1 MPETEKSRPAAAAA
15 PRSPITP
22 GLLVLHGNRL
32 ELLQEAVF
40 AWLERHP
47 LDPLEQDVLL
57 VQSNGIAEWMKM
69 SLARRSGL
77 CAATRVELPARF
89 LWRLYRAMLGRDGAP
104 ARSPLDKA
112 PLTWRLMQALPQWI
126 GQPGFEPLAQFLSAS
141 PAADGTHD
149 LGRRLQLAERLADLF
164 DQYQLYRANWLD
176 AWGRGHEHLI
186 RANGVT
192 EPLPDDQRWQARL
205 WHQLIEGLD
214 NSGRSGRSGRH
225 AVRSDVHRRFVK
237 AVNMGNAPSQPLPRR
252 VVLFGHSHLPWQTL
266 EALAAVS
273 QRAQVLLAV
282 PNPCQFH
289 WADIIDGR
297 ELLRAPRQRHGH
309 RRGIDL
315 GAVPLDQAHAQAH
328 PLLAAWGRQGRDFI
342 RMLDD
347 FDHAEVARQ
356 RFQIPRIDLFD
367 EGDGTTLLAQVQS
380 AIRDGLPMD
389 ELTARVQAG
398 PPLAADDRSIVF
410 QIAHSA
416 MREVEALHD
425 QLLHLLAHPGDTPL
439 APRDIVV
446 MVPDIEPYAPIIHAV
461 FAQHGLHDARYI
473 PYEIA
478 DLRQRGRQPLL
489 MAVEWLLRVT
499 EQRCTASELRD
510 LLDVPALARRFGLKD
525 EDRATAARWLA
536 GAGVRWGLDTA
547 QRDGLGLGACGAQ
560 NTGLFGLRRML
571 LGYACGRSDT
581 AGAQPPWRA
590 IEPYDEIGGLD
601 AAIAGSLAGL
611 IDALRAWWQQ
621 AGDPVS
627 PAQWFARARTLL
639 QTFFDPADED
649 DRQMRAA
656 LDAALDRW
664 LDDCEDAG
672 FAAPVTLPVLREG
685 WLAGVDEPSL
695 NSRFLGGGVVFC
707 TLMPMRAIPFEVV
720 CLLGMNDGDYP
731 RRAPRSDFDLMALPG
746 QHRPGD
752 RARRDDDRMLMLEA
766 LLAAR
771 RVLSIS
777 WAGRSVR
784 DNTAQPPSVLVSQLR
799 DHLAAGWGE
808 GVVGRLTTEHPL
820 QPFSRRYFE
829 AAGVGEGG
837 ASLFTYARE
846 WREAHEAAPT
856 ATPSTPVIP
865 AQAGTHEPP
874 PASPEWVPACAG
886 MTGGAAALSAAER
899 QAMLPLTLRR
909 LENFLLNPVKDHFRE
924 RLGVVFQPLDLAV
937 ADDEP
942 FDLNAL
948 DETLLLRELLES
960 PDADAPT
967 TLAACCAEL
976 QVRTERL
983 VRRGDLPVGGIGQR
997 WRAQFVQQSAPMA
1010 LQWNA
1015 WRRELAEPAKPRQ
1028 VSATLD
1034 GLTLDDWLDEL
1045 RQAPGSDR
1053 PVWLMLDARR
1063 LCRFDKKTQTLQPRA
1078 DKLVRPWLR
1087 LLVAGACGI
1096 ELEARVVARDALL
1109 VLVPPRAA
1117 VAQVVLDDLLDVWE
1131 QGMLRPLAV
1140 ACRTA
1145 LAWLAAR
1152 DQFPDQPD
1160 KADDA
1165 ARTCFEGSYTRR
1177 GEVQDAALARLF
1189 PDWDTLAADPN
1200 FAPWAERLYEPLRAW
1215 AADTHSVTVRP
1226 LPGAHPGADEDDE
1239 DARDD

>member
-1 MPETEKSRPAAAAA
+1 M
-15 PRSPITP
+15 P

-69 SLARRSGL
+69 SLARRSGI

-89 LWRLYRAMLGRDGAP
+89 LWRLYRAMLGREGAP

-112 PLTWRLMQALPQWI
+112 PLTWRLMQALPAWI
-126 GQPGFEPLAQFLSAS
+126 DKPGFEPLAQFLSAS
-141 PAADGTHD
+141 PSADGTHD

-164 DQYQLYRANWLD
+164 DQYQLYRADWLD
-176 AWGRGHEHLI
+176 AWGRGREHLV

-192 EPLPDDQRWQARL
+192 VPLPDDQRWQARL
-205 WHQLIEGLD
+205 WHRLVEGLD
-214 NSGRSGRSGRH
+214 ESGRR
-225 AVRSDVHRRFVK
+225 AVRSDVHRRFVA
-237 AVNMGNAPSQPLPRR
+237 AVDAGDAPRQPLPRR

-266 EALAAVS
+266 QALAALA

-309 RRGIDL
+309 RRGVDL
-315 GAVPLDQAHAQAH
+315 GAVPLDQAHGQAH

-342 RMLDD
+342 RLLDA
-347 FDHAEVARQ
+347 FDDAETSRQ

-367 EGDGTTLLAQVQS
+367 AGDGDTLLAQVQS

-389 ELTARVQAG
+389 ELTQRVQAG
-398 PPLAADDRSIVF
+398 PPLADGDRSIVF

-416 MREVEALHD
+416 MREVEVLHD
-425 QLLHLLAHPGDTPL
+425 QLLHLLAHPGATPL

-446 MVPDIEPYAPIIHAV
+446 MLPDIEPYAPILHAV
-461 FAQHGLHDARYI
+461 FGQHALGDARHI

-510 LLDVPALARRFGLKD
+510 LLDVPALARRFGLHD

-536 GAGVRWGLDTA
+536 GAGVRWGLDAA
-547 QRDGLGLGACGAQ
+547 QRDGLGLGACGEQ

-581 AGAQPPWRA
+581 ASAEPPWRA

-601 AAIAGSLAGL
+601 AAIAGALAGL
-611 IDALRAWWQQ
+611 IDALRGWWQQ
-621 AGDPVS
+621 ADQPVA
-627 PAQWFARARTLL
+627 PAQWHVRCRALL
-639 QTFFDPADED
+639 EVFLDPADED
-649 DRQMRAA
+649 DRLMLSSLDDA
-656 LDAALDRW
+656 LGRW

-672 FAAPVTLPVLREG
+672 FDAPVTLPVLREG

-784 DNTAQPPSVLVSQLR
+784 DNTHQPPSVLVSQLR

-808 GVVGRLTTEHPL
+808 AVVDRLTTEHPL

-829 AAGVGEGG
+829 GG
-837 ASLFTYARE
+837 SALFTYARE
-846 WREAHEAAPT
+846 WREAHEAT
-856 ATPSTPVIP
+856 DPVV
-865 AQAGTHEPP
+865 AVANAGRGQAK
-874 PASPEWVPACAG
+874 
-886 MTGGAAALSAAER
+886 LSAAER
-899 QAMLPLTLRR
+899 AAMLPLTLRR
-909 LENFLLNPVKDHFRE
+909 LDHFLLNPVKDHFRE

-948 DETLLLRELLES
+948 DETLLLRELLET
-960 PDADAPT
+960 PAADAPT
-967 TLAACCAEL
+967 ALAACRAEL

-983 VRRGDLPVGGIGQR
+983 VRRGDLPVGGLGQR
-997 WRAQFVQQSAPMA
+997 WRGQFVQQSAPMA

-1015 WRRELAEPAKPRQ
+1015 WRRELSEPAKPRQ
-1028 VSATLD
+1028 VAADLD
-1034 GLTLDDWLDEL
+1034 GIALDDWLDEL
-1045 RQAPGSDR
+1045 RQAPGTDR
-1053 PVWLMLDARR
+1053 PVWLTLDARR
-1063 LCRFDKKTQTLQPRA
+1063 LCVFDKKAQVLRPVA
-1078 DKLVRPWLR
+1078 HKLVRPWLR
-1087 LLVAGACGI
+1087 MLVAGACGI
-1096 ELEARVVARDALL
+1096 DLEGRIVARDALL
-1109 VLVPPRAA
+1109 VLAPPRMA
-1117 VAQVVLDDLLDVWE
+1117 VAQVVLDELLDVWE
-1131 QGMLRPLAV
+1131 QGMVRPLAV

-1145 LAWLAAR
+1145 LVWLAAR
-1152 DQFPDQPD
+1152 EQFPDQPD

-1165 ARTCFEGSYTRR
+1165 GRTVYEGVHTRR

-1189 PDWDTLAADPN
+1189 PDWDTLCADPA
-1200 FAPWAERLYEPLRAW
+1200 FAEWAERLYEPLRQW
-1215 AADTHSVTVRP
+1215 AADPAHVTVLP
-1226 LPGAHPGADEDDE
+1226 LPDANPGADEDDE

>member
-1 MPETEKSRPAAAAA
+1 MPEIERSRPVPAVA

-69 SLARRSGL
+69 SLARRSGI

-112 PLTWRLMQALPQWI
+112 PLTWRLMQALPGWI
-126 GQPGFEPLAQFLSAS
+126 GEPGFEPLAQFLSVS
-141 PAADGTHD
+141 PAADGAHD

-164 DQYQLYRANWLD
+164 DQYQLYRADWLD
-176 AWGRGHEHLI
+176 AWGRGHEVLV

-205 WHQLIEGLD
+205 WHRLVEGLD
-214 NSGRSGRSGRH
+214 ASGRR
-225 AVRSDVHRRFVK
+225 AVRSDVHRRFVE
-237 AVNMGNAPSQPLPRR
+237 AVDAGDVPRQPLPRR

-266 EALAAVS
+266 QALAALA
-273 QRAQVLLAV
+273 QRSQVLLAV

-309 RRGIDL
+309 RRGLDL
-315 GAVPLDQAHAQAH
+315 GTLPLDQAHGQAH

-342 RMLDD
+342 RLLDA
-347 FDHAEVARQ
+347 FDDAETARQ

-367 EGDGTTLLAQVQS
+367 DGDGDTLLAQVQS
-380 AIRDGLPMD
+380 TIRDGLPMD
-389 ELTARVQAG
+389 ELTERVQAG
-398 PPLAADDRSIVF
+398 PPLADDDRSIVF

-416 MREVEALHD
+416 MREVEVLHD

-461 FAQHGLHDARYI
+461 FGQHGLHDARHI

-510 LLDVPALARRFGLKD
+510 LLDVPALARRFGLHD

-536 GAGVRWGLDTA
+536 GAGVRWGLDMA
-547 QRDGLGLGACGAQ
+547 QRDGLGLGACGEQ

-581 AGAQPPWRA
+581 TGAEPPWHA

-611 IDALRAWWQQ
+611 IDALRVWWQQ
-621 AGDPVS
+621 ASASVS
-627 PAQWFARARTLL
+627 PAQWFARGQTLL
-639 QTFFDPADED
+639 QTFLDPADED
-649 DRQMRAA
+649 DRLMLASLDEA
-656 LDAALDRW
+656 LGRW

-672 FAAPVTLPVLREG
+672 FDAPVTLPVLREG

-799 DHLAAGWGE
+799 DHLAAGWGP
-808 GVVGRLTTEHPL
+808 VVVARRTVEHPL

-829 AAGVGEGG
+829 TTEAGEGG
-837 ASLFTYARE
+837 AALRTYARE
-846 WREAHEAAPT
+846 WREAHAA
-856 ATPSTPVIP
+856 ATP
-865 AQAGTHEPP
+865 ADR
-874 PASPEWVPACAG
+874 PASAEAPVPG
-886 MTGGAAALSAAER
+886 STTLSGSER
-899 QAMLPLTLRR
+899 AAMLPLTLRR

-948 DETLLLRELLES
+948 DETVLLRELLES
-960 PDADAPT
+960 PAADAPVA
-967 TLAACCAEL
+967 LAACRAEL
-976 QVRTERL
+976 HARTERL
-983 VRRGDLPVGGIGQR
+983 VRRGDLPVGGLGQR
-997 WRAQFVQQSAPMA
+997 WRGQFVQQSAPMA

-1015 WRRELAEPAKPRQ
+1015 WRRALSEPAKPRQ
-1028 VSATLD
+1028 VTAEL
-1034 GLTLDDWLDEL
+1034 GGIGLDDWLDEL
-1045 RQAPGSDR
+1045 RQAPGTDH
-1053 PVWLMLDARR
+1053 PVWLTLDARR
-1063 LCRFDKKTQTLQPRA
+1063 LCVYDRQTQALRPLA
-1078 DKLVRPWLR
+1078 HKLVRPWLR
-1087 LLVAGACGI
+1087 MLVAGACGI
-1096 ELEARVVARDALL
+1096 ALEARIVARDALL
-1109 VLVPPRAA
+1109 VLAPPRTA

-1145 LAWLAAR
+1145 LAWLAVRAK
-1152 DQFPDQPD
+1152 FPDQPD

-1165 ARTCFEGSYTRR
+1165 ARAVYEGGHNSR
-1177 GEVQDAALARLF
+1177 GEVQDAVLARLF
-1189 PDWDTLAADPN
+1189 PDWDTLVADPA
-1200 FAPWAERLYEPLRAW
+1200 FAQWAERLYEPLRAW
-1215 AADTHSVTVRP
+1215 AADPGGVTVLP
-1226 LPGAHPGADEDDE
+1226 LPDAHPGADEDDE

>member
-1 MPETEKSRPAAAAA
+1 MPETERSGPAAATV

-69 SLARRSGL
+69 SLARRSGI

-126 GQPGFEPLAQFLSAS
+126 AEPGFEPLAQFLSAS
-141 PAADGTHD
+141 PSADGTHD

-164 DQYQLYRANWLD
+164 DQYQLYRAEWLD
-176 AWGRGHEHLI
+176 AWGCGREHLV

-205 WHQLIEGLD
+205 WHRLVEGLD
-214 NSGRSGRSGRH
+214 VSGRR
-225 AVRSDVHRRFVK
+225 AVRSDVHRRFVD
-237 AVNMGNAPSQPLPRR
+237 AVDAGEAPRQPLPRR

-266 EALAAVS
+266 QALAALA
-273 QRAQVLLAV
+273 QRSQVLLAV

-309 RRGIDL
+309 RRGVDL
-315 GAVPLDQAHAQAH
+315 SAVPLDQAHGQAH
-328 PLLAAWGRQGRDFI
+328 PLLASWGRQGRDFI
-342 RMLDD
+342 RLLDA
-347 FDHAEVARQ
+347 FDDAETSRQ

-367 EGDGTTLLAQVQS
+367 EGDGDTLLAQVQS

-389 ELTARVQAG
+389 ELTVRVQAG

-410 QIAHSA
+410 HIAHSA
-416 MREVEALHD
+416 MREVEVLHD
-425 QLLHLLAHPGDTPL
+425 QLLHLLAHPGETPL

-446 MVPDIEPYAPIIHAV
+446 MLPDIEPYAPIIHAV
-461 FAQHGLHDARYI
+461 FGQHGLHDARHV

-489 MAVEWLLRVT
+489 VAVEWLLRMT
-499 EQRCTASELRD
+499 EQRCTVSELRD
-510 LLDVPALARRFGLKD
+510 LLDVPALARRFGLHD

-536 GAGVRWGLDTA
+536 GAGVRWGLDA
-547 QRDGLGLGACGAQ
+547 VQREGLGLGACGEQ

-581 AGAQPPWRA
+581 ASAEPPWRA

-611 IDALRAWWQQ
+611 IDALRSWWQQ
-621 AGDPVS
+621 ASDPVS
-627 PAQWFARARTLL
+627 PAQWFVRSQALL
-639 QTFFDPADED
+639 QTFLDPVDED
-649 DRQMRAA
+649 DRLMLAA
-656 LDAALDRW
+656 LDDALGRW

-672 FAAPVTLPVLREG
+672 FDALLTLPVLREG
-685 WLAGVDEPSL
+685 WLSGVDEPSL

-707 TLMPMRAIPFEVV
+707 TLMPMRAIPFDVV
-720 CLLGMNDGDYP
+720 CLLGMNDRDYP

-766 LLAAR
+766 LLSAR

-808 GVVGRLTTEHPL
+808 AVVKRLTTEHPL

-829 AAGVGEGG
+829 RAGVQEGGG

-856 ATPSTPVIP
+856 ATPTAVIP
-865 AQAGTHEPP
+865 AKAGTHEH
-874 PASPEWVPACAG
+874 AHAHAK
-886 MTGGAAALSAAER
+886 LSESER

-960 PDADAPT
+960 PAADAPT
-967 TLAACCAEL
+967 TLAACRADL
-976 QVRTERL
+976 HGRTERL

-1015 WRRELAEPAKPRQ
+1015 WRRELSESAKPRQ
-1028 VSATLD
+1028 VNADL
-1034 GLTLDDWLDEL
+1034 GGIGLDDWLDEL
-1045 RQAPGSDR
+1045 RHAPCSDQ
-1053 PVWLMLDARR
+1053 PVWLTLDARR
-1063 LCRFDKKTQTLQPRA
+1063 LCLFDKKTQTLQPLA
-1078 DKLVRPWLR
+1078 YKLVRPWLR
-1087 LLVAGACGI
+1087 LLIAGACGI
-1096 ELEARVVARDALL
+1096 ELEARIVARDALL
-1109 VLVPPRAA
+1109 VLVPPRTA

-1131 QGMLRPLAV
+1131 HGMLHPLAV

-1145 LAWLAAR
+1145 LAWLVAR

-1165 ARTCFEGSYTRR
+1165 ARTAYEGGHAGR
-1177 GEVQDAALARLF
+1177 GEVLDAALARLF
-1189 PDWDTLAADPN
+1189 PDWDTLREDPA
-1200 FAPWAERLYEPLRAW
+1200 FPAWAERLYEPLRAW
-1215 AADTHSVTVRP
+1215 ASDAHCVTVLP
-1226 LPGAHPGADEDDE
+1226 LPDAHPGADENDE
-1239 DARDD
+1239 DALDD

>member
-1 MPETEKSRPAAAAA
+1 MPETERSGPAAATV

-69 SLARRSGL
+69 SLARRSGI

-126 GQPGFEPLAQFLSAS
+126 AEPGFEPLAQFLSAS

-164 DQYQLYRANWLD
+164 DQYQLYRADWLD
-176 AWGRGHEHLI
+176 AWGCGREHLV

-205 WHQLIEGLD
+205 WHRLVEGLD
-214 NSGRSGRSGRH
+214 VSGRR
-225 AVRSDVHRRFVK
+225 AVRSDVHRRFVD
-237 AVNMGNAPSQPLPRR
+237 AVDAGEAPRQPLPRR

-266 EALAAVS
+266 QALAALA
-273 QRAQVLLAV
+273 QRSQVLLAV

-309 RRGIDL
+309 RRGVDL
-315 GAVPLDQAHAQAH
+315 SAVPLDQAHGQAH
-328 PLLAAWGRQGRDFI
+328 PLLASWGRQGRDFI
-342 RMLDD
+342 RLLDA
-347 FDHAEVARQ
+347 FDDAETSRQ

-367 EGDGTTLLAQVQS
+367 EGDGDTLLAQVQS

-389 ELTARVQAG
+389 ELTVRVQAG

-410 QIAHSA
+410 HIAHSA
-416 MREVEALHD
+416 MREVEVLHD
-425 QLLHLLAHPGDTPL
+425 QLLHLLAHPGETPL

-446 MVPDIEPYAPIIHAV
+446 MLPDIEPYAPIIHAV
-461 FAQHGLHDARYI
+461 FGQHGLHDARHV

-489 MAVEWLLRVT
+489 VAVEWLLRMT
-499 EQRCTASELRD
+499 EQRCTVSELRD
-510 LLDVPALARRFGLKD
+510 LLDVPALARRFGLHD

-536 GAGVRWGLDTA
+536 GAGVRWGLDAA
-547 QRDGLGLGACGAQ
+547 QREGLGLGACGEQ

-581 AGAQPPWRA
+581 ASAEPPWRA

-611 IDALRAWWQQ
+611 IDALRSWWQQ
-621 AGDPVS
+621 ASDPVS
-627 PAQWFARARTLL
+627 PAQWFVRSQALL
-639 QTFFDPADED
+639 QTFLDPVDED
-649 DRQMRAA
+649 DRLMLAA
-656 LDAALDRW
+656 LDDALGRW

-672 FAAPVTLPVLREG
+672 FDALLTLPVLREG
-685 WLAGVDEPSL
+685 WLSGVDEPSL

-766 LLAAR
+766 LLSAR

-808 GVVGRLTTEHPL
+808 AVVKRLTTEHPL

-829 AAGVGEGG
+829 RAGVQEGGG

-856 ATPSTPVIP
+856 ATPTAVIP
-865 AQAGTHEPP
+865 AKAGTHEH
-874 PASPEWVPACAG
+874 AHAK
-886 MTGGAAALSAAER
+886 LSESER

-960 PDADAPT
+960 PAADAPT
-967 TLAACCAEL
+967 TLAACRADL
-976 QVRTERL
+976 HGRTERL

-1015 WRRELAEPAKPRQ
+1015 WRRELSESAKPRQ
-1028 VSATLD
+1028 VNADL
-1034 GLTLDDWLDEL
+1034 GGIGLDDWLDEL
-1045 RQAPGSDR
+1045 RHAPCSDQ
-1053 PVWLMLDARR
+1053 PVWLTLDARR
-1063 LCRFDKKTQTLQPRA
+1063 LCLFDKKTQTLQPLA
-1078 DKLVRPWLR
+1078 YKLVRPWLR
-1087 LLVAGACGI
+1087 LLIAGACGI
-1096 ELEARVVARDALL
+1096 ELEARIVARDALL
-1109 VLVPPRAA
+1109 VLVPPRTA

-1131 QGMLRPLAV
+1131 HGMLHPLAV

-1145 LAWLAAR
+1145 LAWLVAR

-1165 ARTCFEGSYTRR
+1165 ARTAYEGGHAGR
-1177 GEVQDAALARLF
+1177 GEVLDAALARLF
-1189 PDWDTLAADPN
+1189 PDWDTLREDPA
-1200 FAPWAERLYEPLRAW
+1200 FPAWAERLYEPLRAW
-1215 AADTHSVTVRP
+1215 ASDAHCVTVLP
-1226 LPGAHPGADEDDE
+1226 LPDAHPGAAENDE

>member
-1 MPETEKSRPAAAAA
+1 MPEIEKSCPVLTAA

-69 SLARRSGL
+69 SLALRSGI

-112 PLTWRLMQALPQWI
+112 PLTWRLMQALPAWI
-126 GQPGFEPLAQFLSAS
+126 DTPGFEPLAQFLGTS

-164 DQYQLYRANWLD
+164 DQYQLYRADWLD
-176 AWGRGHEHLI
+176 AWARGREVLI

-205 WHQLIEGLD
+205 WRRLVEGLD
-214 NSGRSGRSGRH
+214 ASGQR
-225 AVRSDVHRRFVK
+225 AVRSDVHRRFVA
-237 AVNMGNAPSQPLPRR
+237 AVEAGEAPRQPLPRR

-266 EALAAVS
+266 QALAALA

-309 RRGIDL
+309 RQGRDL
-315 GAVPLDQAHAQAH
+315 GALPLDQAHGQAH

-342 RMLDD
+342 RLLDA
-347 FDHAEVARQ
+347 FDDAETSRQ

-367 EGDGTTLLAQVQS
+367 DGDGDTLLAQVQG

-389 ELTARVQAG
+389 ELVARVRPGQDTA
-398 PPLAADDRSIVF
+398 PLPDTDRSIVF
-410 QIAHSA
+410 HVAHSA
-416 MREVEALHD
+416 MREVEVLHD
-425 QLLHLLAHPGDTPL
+425 QLLHLLAHPGNTPL

-446 MVPDIEPYAPIIHAV
+446 MVPDIEPYAPILHAV
-461 FAQHGLHDARYI
+461 FGQHPQHDPRHI

-510 LLDVPALARRFGLKD
+510 LLDVPALARRFGLHD

-536 GAGVRWGLDTA
+536 GAGVRWGLDAA
-547 QRDGLGLGACGAQ
+547 QRGGLGLGACGEQ

-581 AGAQPPWRA
+581 AGADAPWRA

-601 AAIAGSLAGL
+601 AAIAGALAGL
-611 IDALRAWWQQ
+611 IDALRGWWLQ
-621 AGDPVS
+621 AIEPVP
-627 PAQWFARARTLL
+627 PAQWHARGQALL
-639 QTFFDPADED
+639 ATFLDPADED
-649 DRQMRAA
+649 DRLMLAA
-656 LDAALDRW
+656 LDDALGRW

-672 FAAPVTLPVLREG
+672 FDAPVTLPVLREG
-685 WLAGVDEPSL
+685 WLSGVDEPSL

-799 DHLAAGWGE
+799 DHLAAGWGKA
-808 GVVGRLTTEHPL
+808 VVERLTTEHPL

-829 AAGVGEGG
+829 GG
-837 ASLFTYARE
+837 SALFTYARE
-846 WREAHEAAPT
+846 WREAHETSDPVAAVVT
-856 ATPSTPVIP
+856 VAVGENTGS
-865 AQAGTHEPP
+865 AQGK
-874 PASPEWVPACAG
+874 
-886 MTGGAAALSAAER
+886 LSASER
-899 QAMLPLTLRR
+899 TAMLPLTLRR
-909 LENFLLNPVKDHFRE
+909 LDHFLLNPVKDHFRE

-960 PDADAPT
+960 PDAEAPT
-967 TLAACCAEL
+967 ALAACHAAL

-983 VRRGDLPVGGIGQR
+983 VRRGDLPVGGLGQR
-997 WRAQFVQQSAPMA
+997 WRGQFVQQSAPMA
-1010 LQWNA
+1010 LQWNV
-1015 WRRELAEPAKPRQ
+1015 WCHELAEPAKPRQ
-1028 VSATLD
+1028 ITVDLD
-1034 GLTLDDWLDEL
+1034 GIGLDDWLDEL
-1045 RQAPGSDR
+1045 RQVPGTDQ
-1053 PVWLMLDARR
+1053 PIWLTLDARR
-1063 LCRFDKKTQTLQPRA
+1063 LCVFDKKAQVLRPVA
-1078 DKLVRPWLR
+1078 HKLVRPWLR
-1087 LLVAGACGI
+1087 MLVAGACGI
-1096 ELEARVVARDALL
+1096 DLEARIVARDALL
-1109 VLVPPRAA
+1109 VLAPPHAA
-1117 VAQVVLDDLLDVWE
+1117 VAQAVLDDLLDVWE
-1131 QGMLRPLAV
+1131 QGMVRPLAV

-1145 LAWLAAR
+1145 LVWLAAR
-1152 DQFPDQPD
+1152 EKFPDQPD

-1165 ARTCFEGSYTRR
+1165 ARTCYEGSHTSR

-1189 PDWDTLAADPN
+1189 PDWDTLSADPA
-1200 FAPWAERLYEPLRAW
+1200 FAEWAERLYEPLRQW
-1215 AADTHSVTVRP
+1215 AADPAHVAVLP
-1226 LPGAHPGADEDDE
+1226 LPDAHPGADEDDE

>member
-1 MPETEKSRPAAAAA
+1 MPEIERSHPAPGASH
-15 PRSPITP
+15 RSPITP

-69 SLARRSGL
+69 SLARRSGV

-112 PLTWRLMQALPQWI
+112 PMTWRLMQALPEWI
-126 GQPGFEPLAQFLSAS
+126 GDAGFEPLAQFLAAS

-149 LGRRLQLAERLADLF
+149 LGRRLQLAERLSDLY
-164 DQYQLYRANWLD
+164 DQYQLYRADWLD
-176 AWGRGHEHLI
+176 AWARGREVLI
-186 RANGVT
+186 RANGVA

-205 WHQLIEGLD
+205 WCRLVDRLD
-214 NSGRSGRSGRH
+214 PAGRR
-225 AVRSDVHRRFVK
+225 AVRSDVHRRFVA
-237 AVNMGNAPSQPLPRR
+237 AVEAGDAPRQPLPRR

-266 EALAAVS
+266 QALAALS

-309 RRGIDL
+309 RRGVDL
-315 GAVPLDQAHAQAH
+315 GALPLDQAHGQAH
-328 PLLAAWGRQGRDFI
+328 PLLAAWGRQGRDFL
-342 RMLDD
+342 RLLDA
-347 FDHAEVARQ
+347 FDDAETARQ
-356 RFQIPRIDLFD
+356 QFQIPRIDLFD
-367 EGDGTTLLAQVQS
+367 EGDGDTLLAQVQS
-380 AIRDGLPMD
+380 AVRDGLPLD
-389 ELTARVQAG
+389 ELVERVRGG
-398 PPLAADDRSIVF
+398 PPRPEGDRDRSIVF
-410 QIAHSA
+410 HMAHSA
-416 MREVEALHD
+416 MREVEVLHD
-425 QLLHLLAHPGDTPL
+425 QLLHLLAHPGATPL

-446 MVPDIEPYAPIIHAV
+446 MLPDIEPYAPIIHAV
-461 FAQHGLHDARYI
+461 FGQHGQHDPRHI

-499 EQRCTASELRD
+499 AQRCTASELRD
-510 LLDVPALARRFGLKD
+510 LLEVPALARRFGLQD
-525 EDRATAARWLA
+525 QDRATAARWLA
-536 GAGVRWGLDTA
+536 GAGVRWGLDAT
-547 QRDGLGLGACGAQ
+547 QRQGLGLGACGEQ

-571 LGYACGRSDT
+571 LGYACGRSDSG
-581 AGAQPPWRA
+581 GAAPPWHA
-590 IEPYDEIGGLD
+590 IEPYDEIGGLESE
-601 AAIAGSLAGL
+601 IAGALAGL
-611 IDALRAWWQQ
+611 IDALRRWW
-621 AGDPVS
+621 AVACTPAS
-627 PAQWFARARTLL
+627 PAQWFQHAQALL
-639 QTFFDPADED
+639 QTFLDPADED
-649 DRQMRAA
+649 DRLMLASLHEA
-656 LDAALDRW
+656 LGRW
-664 LDDCEDAG
+664 LDDCEEAG
-672 FAAPVTLPVLREG
+672 FDAPVTLPVLREG

-731 RRAPRSDFDLMALPG
+731 RRAPRSDFDLMAQPG

-784 DNTAQPPSVLVSQLR
+784 DNTPQPPSVLVSQLR

-808 GVVGRLTTEHPL
+808 AVVARLTTEHPL

-829 AAGVGEGG
+829 QAERAEQAKGAEGAEG
-837 ASLFTYARE
+837 RSALFTYARE
-846 WREAHEAAPT
+846 WRQAHVEAPTETAALPPAAPR
-856 ATPSTPVIP
+856 
-865 AQAGTHEPP
+865 QLGE
-874 PASPEWVPACAG
+874 
-886 MTGGAAALSAAER
+886 AER
-899 QAMLPLTLRR
+899 KAMLPLTLRR

-924 RLGVVFQPLDLAV
+924 RLGVVFQPLELAV

-960 PDADAPT
+960 PGAETLTALADCRADL
-967 TLAACCAEL
+967 LA
-976 QVRTERL
+976 RTERL
-983 VRRGDLPVGGIGQR
+983 VRRGDLPVGGLGQR
-997 WRAQFVQQSAPMA
+997 WRTQFVQQSAPMA

-1015 WRRELAEPAKPRQ
+1015 WRRECAAPAQPRQ
-1028 VSATLD
+1028 VRAELE
-1034 GLTLDDWLDEL
+1034 GLTLDDWLDDL
-1045 RQAPGSDR
+1045 RQAPGHDR
-1053 PVWLMLDARR
+1053 PVWLTLDARR
-1063 LCRFDKKTQTLQPRA
+1063 LCRLDQKTGALQPLA
-1078 DKLVRPWLR
+1078 YKLVRPWLR
-1087 LLVAGACGI
+1087 MLVAGACGVA
-1096 ELEARVVARDALL
+1096 LEGRIVARDAVL
-1109 VLVPPRAA
+1109 VLTPPRRP
-1117 VAQVVLDDLLDVWE
+1117 VAQGVLDDLLDVWQ
-1131 QGMLRPLAV
+1131 QGMLQPLPV

-1145 LAWLAAR
+1145 LAWL
-1152 DQFPDQPD
+1152 QHPDQPD
-1160 KADDA
+1160 KAEDA
-1165 ARTCFEGSYTRR
+1165 ARSCYEGGHQRS
-1177 GEVQDAALARLF
+1177 GEGQDAALARSF
-1189 PDWDTLAADPN
+1189 PDWDRLREGTGFDT
-1200 FAPWAERLYEPLRAW
+1200 WAERLYEPLRAW
-1215 AADTHSVTVRP
+1215 VADPDCVAVQP
-1226 LPGAHPGADEDDE
+1226 LPDAEPGAEQDDE
-1239 DARDD
+1239 EPHDD

>member
-1 MPETEKSRPAAAAA
+1 MPETERSGPAAATV

-69 SLARRSGL
+69 SLARRSGI

-126 GQPGFEPLAQFLSAS
+126 AEPGFEPLAQFLSAS

-164 DQYQLYRANWLD
+164 DQYQLYRADWLD
-176 AWGRGHEHLI
+176 AWGCGREHLV

-205 WHQLIEGLD
+205 WHRLVEGLD
-214 NSGRSGRSGRH
+214 VSGRR
-225 AVRSDVHRRFVK
+225 AVRSDVHRRFVD
-237 AVNMGNAPSQPLPRR
+237 AVDAGEAPRQPLPRR

-266 EALAAVS
+266 QALAALA
-273 QRAQVLLAV
+273 QRSQVLLAV

-309 RRGIDL
+309 RRGVDL
-315 GAVPLDQAHAQAH
+315 SAVPLDQAHGQAH
-328 PLLAAWGRQGRDFI
+328 PLLASWGRQGRDFI
-342 RMLDD
+342 RLLDA
-347 FDHAEVARQ
+347 FDDAETSRQ

-367 EGDGTTLLAQVQS
+367 EGDGDTLLAQVQS

-389 ELTARVQAG
+389 ELTVRVQAG

-410 QIAHSA
+410 HIAHSA
-416 MREVEALHD
+416 MREVEVLHD
-425 QLLHLLAHPGDTPL
+425 QLLHLLAHPGETPL

-446 MVPDIEPYAPIIHAV
+446 MLPDIEPYAPIIHAV
-461 FAQHGLHDARYI
+461 FGQHGLHDARHV

-489 MAVEWLLRVT
+489 VAVEWLLRMT
-499 EQRCTASELRD
+499 EQRCTVSELRD
-510 LLDVPALARRFGLKD
+510 LLDVPALARRFGLHD

-536 GAGVRWGLDTA
+536 GAGVRWGLDAA
-547 QRDGLGLGACGAQ
+547 QREGLGLGACGEQ

-581 AGAQPPWRA
+581 ASAEPPWRA

-611 IDALRAWWQQ
+611 IDALRSWWQQ
-621 AGDPVS
+621 ASDPVS
-627 PAQWFARARTLL
+627 PAQWFVRSQALL
-639 QTFFDPADED
+639 QTFLDPVDED
-649 DRQMRAA
+649 DRLMLAA
-656 LDAALDRW
+656 LDDALGRW

-672 FAAPVTLPVLREG
+672 FDALLTLPVLREG
-685 WLAGVDEPSL
+685 WLSGVDEPSL

-707 TLMPMRAIPFEVV
+707 TLMPMRAIPFDVV

-766 LLAAR
+766 LLSAR

-808 GVVGRLTTEHPL
+808 AVVKRLTTEHPL

-829 AAGVGEGG
+829 RAGVQEGGG

-856 ATPSTPVIP
+856 ATPTAVIP
-865 AQAGTHEPP
+865 AKAGTHEH
-874 PASPEWVPACAG
+874 AHAK
-886 MTGGAAALSAAER
+886 LSESER

-960 PDADAPT
+960 PAADAPT
-967 TLAACCAEL
+967 TLAACRADL
-976 QVRTERL
+976 HGRTERL

-1015 WRRELAEPAKPRQ
+1015 WRRELSESAKPRQ
-1028 VSATLD
+1028 VNADL
-1034 GLTLDDWLDEL
+1034 GGIGLDDWLDEL
-1045 RQAPGSDR
+1045 RHAPCSDQ
-1053 PVWLMLDARR
+1053 PVWLTLDARR
-1063 LCRFDKKTQTLQPRA
+1063 LCLFDKKTQTLQPLA
-1078 DKLVRPWLR
+1078 YKLVRPWLR
-1087 LLVAGACGI
+1087 LLIAGACGI
-1096 ELEARVVARDALL
+1096 ELEARIVARDALL
-1109 VLVPPRAA
+1109 VLVPPRTA

-1131 QGMLRPLAV
+1131 HGMLHPLAV

-1145 LAWLAAR
+1145 LAWLVAR

-1165 ARTCFEGSYTRR
+1165 ARTAYEGGHAGR
-1177 GEVQDAALARLF
+1177 GEVLDAALARLF
-1189 PDWDTLAADPN
+1189 PDWDTLREDPA
-1200 FAPWAERLYEPLRAW
+1200 FPAWAERLYEPLRAW
-1215 AADTHSVTVRP
+1215 ASDAHCVTVLP
-1226 LPGAHPGADEDDE
+1226 LPDAHPGAAENDE